1 MAEQVEDD
9 EYCGDNREGDR
20 DSVVSEISL
29 ESKLLSLVEKTHEE
43 NHYSNHFKLRPVTA
57 ILYYLNQY

>member
-20 DSVVSEISL
+20 DSVVSDVSL
-29 ESKLLSLVEKTHEE
+29 EPQLSSSVEKTHREKHCF
-43 NHYSNHFKLRPVTA
+43 NHIKLRPVTT
-57 ILYYLNQY
+57 ILYLDQY

>member
-20 DSVVSEISL
+20 DSVVSEVSL
-29 ESKLLSLVEKTHEE
+29 EPKLPSSVERTHEE
-43 NHYSNHFKLRPVTA
+43 NHCFNHFKLRQPYLPVWSE
-57 ILYYLNQY
+57 